1 MARSWN
7 RRDTVEPPQR
17 LRDGAKLGAAAA
29 GPGGGGG
36 ARAHSI
42 LRRIG
47 AAHPD
52 FLKQGIAPGL
62 AVTAA
67 FHARLRAAFP
77 AWARAGAPA
86 RRAPRPP

>member
-1 MARSWN
+1 MARWWN

-29 GPGGGGG
+29 RAAREVA